1 MSLWGEKVPV
11 LWCPALN
18 PAWPFPPTSE
28 SFSFLSIAYCVSW
41 LWSIQN
47 RLRTPPWKY
56 RDGVFDHSRVAL
68 SDFGI
73 LIRIFK
79 VSQKLDFFFWHNNLT
94 LWTQNASI
102 WTVLADSAV
111 GKAVRLRY
119 PDLHTCGPHSI
130 VSLCSSPSATILAI
144 LLQKPYRIKGEAKF
158 PQTNTHM

>member
-18 PAWPFPPTSE
+18 PAWPFPPASE

-73 LIRIFK
+73 LIRIFS
-79 VSQKLDFFFWHNNLT
+79 VSQKLDFFFDITIQPFELKMPAYGLYLLT
-94 LWTQNASI
+94 VQLE
-102 WTVLADSAV
+102 
-111 GKAVRLRY
+111 KAVRLRY